1 MGSVGIDEY
10 QVLVAGAGPVGMC
23 AAIDLALRGVR
34 VFICERRAPDEYGI
48 GKVNLTNARSM
59 EHFRRWGIAD
69 RLREND
75 PIPST
80 VIRDLTMSTRANG
93 HIIFNAVGG
102 NEWREP
108 LPIASERPEWAPF
121 QAIEKTLRERLLE
134 LPNVTFVPFASAV
147 DFVQD
152 DQGVELSYESGGQT
166 VTVGG
171 RYLIIADGPYSAL
184 RRKINL
190 RLEGETIF
198 RNFSWYFRAPDL
210 AKLFAKTQLS
220 SHTFFLN
227 EDGYGDL
234 LAPQSEN
241 DHWIY
246 MVSPTPEG
254 VDPKD
259 WSTVRS
265 MLFRAVGQ
273 EFETSEE
280 QGWEW
285 GSHSR
290 MTRTFNFGRAF
301 LAGDAAHLTPPF
313 GGFGMNMGVGD
324 AADLGWKIAAMLAG
338 WGGPRLPDTYTLERR
353 DVCKFI
359 IEGSV
364 HNNKLWG
371 KALVREH
378 MEEDSERGERVRAE
392 VRDFIVKEKTQQ
404 FKSLGAQ
411 FGYRYTGSPIIV
423 GDETELPPLHYGE
436 YTPTS
441 IPGYR
446 APHVWLSEGDSLYD
460 HFGTGFC
467 LLVLDADA
475 DTGRLEA
482 AASAVGLPLKIWRLD
497 HADVRAHY
505 DRALTLIRPDQHVA
519 WRGDTLPEDCRH
531 LVDVVR
537 GAAQYRQ

>member
-1 MGSVGIDEY
+1 MMEAAGAEKY

-23 AAIDLALRGVR
+23 TAIDLALRGVS
-34 VFICERRAPDEYGI
+34 VFICEPRAPDQYGV

-69 RLREND
+69 RLRAND

-93 HIIFNAVGG
+93 FIIFNAVGG

-108 LPIASERPEWAPF
+108 MPIASEKPEWAPF
-121 QAIEKTLRERLLE
+121 QAIEKTLRERVLE
-134 LPNVTFVPFASAV
+134 LPNITFSSFSSAV

-152 DQGVELSYESGGQT
+152 EKGVELTYEKDGQT
-166 VTVGG
+166 KTVSGQ
-171 RYLIIADGPYSAL
+171 YLVVADGPYSSL

-198 RNFSWYFRAPDL
+198 RNFSWYFRAPEL
-210 AKLFAKTQLS
+210 SKLFEKTQLS

-227 EDGYGDL
+227 DDAYGDL

-241 DHWIY
+241 DHWVY

-259 WSTVRS
+259 WDTVKK
-265 MLFRAVGQ
+265 MLFRSVGQ

-285 GSHSR
+285 GSHAR

-324 AADLGWKIAAMLAG
+324 AADLGWKISAMLDG
-338 WGGPRLPDTYTLERR
+338 WGGPQLLESYTLERR
-353 DVCKFI
+353 EVCKFI

-364 HNNKLWG
+364 HNNRLWG
-371 KALVREH
+371 KALVKEY
-378 MEEDSERGERVRAE
+378 MEEDSERGEQVRAE
-392 VRDFIVKEKTQQ
+392 VRDVIIKEKTQQ

-423 GDETELPPLHYGE
+423 GDGSELPPLHYGD
-436 YTPTS
+436 YIPTS

-446 APHVWLSEGDSLYD
+446 APHVWLQKEDSLYD

-467 LLVLDADA
+467 LLVLCAEV
-475 DTGRLEA
+475 DTAPLEA
-482 AASAVGLPLKIWRLD
+482 AADDAGLPLKVWRLD
-497 HADVRAHY
+497 NADVRAQY
-505 DRALTLIRPDQHVA
+505 DRKLTLIRPDQHVA
-519 WRGDTLPEDCRH
+519 WRGDALPDDCRH

-537 GAAQYRQ
+537 GAAQYR